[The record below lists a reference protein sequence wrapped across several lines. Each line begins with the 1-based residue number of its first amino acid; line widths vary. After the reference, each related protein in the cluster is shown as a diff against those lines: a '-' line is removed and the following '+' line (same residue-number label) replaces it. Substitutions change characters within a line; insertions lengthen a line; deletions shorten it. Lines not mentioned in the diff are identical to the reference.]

1 MAAVNEF
8 PLHQQI
14 ASLRREKGITQ
25 EELAAA
31 LGVTNQ
37 AVSKWESGICCPD
50 IQLLPALA
58 AYFEVTTDRLLGC
71 EKPDGEEELR
81 MQLRRLMDSLP
92 REDVF
97 PAAYRLAAQ
106 LHDGVCRKMGFVP
119 WNTDQPF
126 SREDGAVWGCSVC
139 SEPEGTTIHHSGT
152 VLMADGQFQKK
163 PSGEDEAK
171 IRAVLESLCRP
182 NVLRVLFVLSSLTSE
197 DYLNAVTLEE
207 LAIACRLPEDRAA
220 SALDDIPLEYVENTV
235 EPYFRL
241 AGSYRHMP
249 VLLSLL
255 SMN

>member
-1 MAAVNEF
+1 MKRLIALLGLLLCL
-8 PLHQQI
+8 PLT
-14 ASLRREKGITQ
+14 AS
-25 EELAAA
+25 
-31 LGVTNQ
+31 
-37 AVSKWESGICCPD
+37 
-50 IQLLPALA
+50 ALA
-58 AYFEVTTDRLLGC
+58 VELGPVTGGMTYSYNYNL
-71 EKPDGEEELR
+71 KGE
-81 MQLRRLMDSLP
+81 SVP
-92 REDVF
+92 
-97 PAAYRLAAQ
+97 AQ

-119 WNTDQPF
+119 WTTDQPF

-163 PSGEDEAK
+163 PSGGDEAK

-182 NVLRVLFVLSSLTSE
+182 NVLRVLFALSSLTSE
-197 DYLNAVTLEE
+197 DFLNAVTLEE
-207 LAIACRLPEDRAA
+207 LAVACRLSEDRAA
-220 SALDDIPLEYVENTV
+220 SALDNIPLEYVENTV